1 MWNTT
6 RPHGL
11 CHSSLHAAGHGARGS
26 LQQVTGEA
34 GAPAGSRAR
43 RRRSCSGHGRG
54 AGAPAAGTGEAQAL
68 PAASRAT
75 GQGVG

>member
-11 CHSSLHAAGHGARGS
+11 CHSSLHAVGHGARGS

-34 GAPAGSRAR
+34 GAPAGSRTR

-54 AGAPAAGTGEAQAL
+54 AGAPCSVTGHG
-68 PAASRAT
+68 S
-75 GQGVG
+75 GVG